1 MRLSYHEFRTLRYV
15 IKCERAVNVRNI
27 APNTSDKIARIYST
41 YYDSAIKWLRSIEI
55 IQDNASIV
63 SVLVQLEPM
72 NRKRIGGNNS

>member
-1 MRLSYHEFRTLRYV
+1 M
-15 IKCERAVNVRNI
+15 KCARAVNVKNT
-27 APNTSDKIARIYST
+27 APTTSDKIARMYST